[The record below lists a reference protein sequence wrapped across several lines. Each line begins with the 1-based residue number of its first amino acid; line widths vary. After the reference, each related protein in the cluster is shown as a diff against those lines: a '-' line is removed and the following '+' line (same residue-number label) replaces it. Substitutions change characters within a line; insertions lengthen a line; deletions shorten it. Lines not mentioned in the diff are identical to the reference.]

1 MEKIPKA
8 GEFYRH
14 FKNKLYQV
22 IAVAKHSETGE
33 DLVIYQALYG
43 DFGIYAR
50 PLAMFMSEVDKEKYP
65 DAAQNNRFERVV
77 PPFGAE
83 PVHLPVQAKIP
94 EAEQQTENEPKTETE
109 PQTETQTETETV
121 SDRLMAFFDAETL
134 EQKYNVLVS
143 MRDII
148 TDQMIDSMA
157 VVLDVVIPEG
167 ELFRRYDA
175 LKQSIRTR
183 QKYEYANRL
192 R

>member
-1 MEKIPKA
+1 MEKIPRA

-22 IAVAKHSETGE
+22 IAIAKHSETGE

-50 PLAMFMSEVDKEKYP
+50 PLAMFMSGVDKEKYP
-65 DAAQNNRFERVV
+65 DTTQNDRFERVM
-77 PPFGAE
+77 PPFDEKA
-83 PVHLPVQAKIP
+83 VHTSVQAAATEEIS
-94 EAEQQTENEPKTETE
+94 ATENEPETETGAE
-109 PQTETQTETETV
+109 PETV
-121 SDRLMAFFDAETL
+121 SDKLMEFFDADTL
-134 EQKYNVLVS
+134 EEKYNVLVS
-143 MRDII
+143 MRDTI

-167 ELFRRYDA
+167 ELFKRYDA

>member
-22 IAVAKHSETGE
+22 ITVAKHSETGE

-65 DAAQNNRFERVV
+65 DAAQNNRFERVM
-77 PPFGAE
+77 PPFCAE
-83 PVHLPVQAKIP
+83 PVHL
-94 EAEQQTENEPKTETE
+94 
-109 PQTETQTETETV
+109 
-121 SDRLMAFFDAETL
+121 LMAFFDAETL

>member
-1 MEKIPKA
+1 MEKIPRA

-33 DLVIYQALYG
+33 ELVIYQAMYG

-50 PLAMFMSEVDKEKYP
+50 PLAMFMSEVDKKKYP
-65 DAAQNNRFERVV
+65 DAAQNDRFERVM
-77 PPFGAE
+77 PPFDAE
-83 PVHLPVQAKIP
+83 PVHTPA
-94 EAEQQTENEPKTETE
+94 QTKAPETE
-109 PQTETQTETETV
+109 PQTKNETETQTETEGV
-121 SDRLMAFFDAETL
+121 SDKLMEFFDAETL
-134 EQKYNVLVS
+134 EEKYNVLVS
-143 MRDII
+143 MCDTI
-148 TDQMIDSMA
+148 TDPMIDSMA

-167 ELFRRYDA
+167 ELFKRYDA

-183 QKYEYANRL
+183 QKYEYSNRL

>member
-1 MEKIPKA
+1 MEKIPRA

-22 IAVAKHSETGE
+22 IAIAKHSETGE

-50 PLAMFMSEVDKEKYP
+50 PLAMFMSKVDKAKYP
-65 DAAQNNRFERVV
+65 DAAQNDRFERVM
-77 PPFGAE
+77 PPFDEKA
-83 PVHLPVQAKIP
+83 VHTPVQTTATE
-94 EAEQQTENEPKTETE
+94 EAPRTENEPVTEIGATPE
-109 PQTETQTETETV
+109 NRTETETV
-121 SDRLMAFFDAETL
+121 SDKLMEFFDADTL
-134 EQKYNVLVS
+134 EEKYNVLVS
-143 MRDII
+143 MRDTI

-167 ELFRRYDA
+167 ELFKRYDA

>member
-22 IAVAKHSETGE
+22 ITVAKHSETGE

-65 DAAQNNRFERVV
+65 DAAQNNRFERVM
-77 PPFGAE
+77 PPFDAE
-83 PVHLPVQAKIP
+83 PVHSPVQTKAP
-94 EAEQQTENEPKTETE
+94 EADRQTENEPKTEL
-109 PQTETQTETETV
+109 QAETETV